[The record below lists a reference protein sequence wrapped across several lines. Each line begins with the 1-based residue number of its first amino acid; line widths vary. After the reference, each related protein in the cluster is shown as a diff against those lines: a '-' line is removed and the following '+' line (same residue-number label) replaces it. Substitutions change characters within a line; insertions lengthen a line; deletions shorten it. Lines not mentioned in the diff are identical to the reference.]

1 MDDERGIKNN
11 LAQVR
16 QYKPED
22 YNIEVVSLPER
33 QINYKPQRGI
43 NFKTAIIGTGI
54 VFLLVGGGVMYQGHI
69 QHQSMIENTSIERSV
84 DLPYGA
90 TLQVTKNPAYS
101 YIETADG
108 QHVAEYN
115 GMVAEDLAQPY
126 IEEAQSRHK

>member
-1 MDDERGIKNN
+1 MYEERGIKNN

-54 VFLLVGGGVMYQGHI
+54 ALLLAGGVLYQSHV
-69 QHQSMIENTSIERSV
+69 QHQSMLENTSVEQSV
-84 DLPYGA
+84 QLPYDA
-90 TLQVTKNPAYS
+90 TLQVTKNPTFS